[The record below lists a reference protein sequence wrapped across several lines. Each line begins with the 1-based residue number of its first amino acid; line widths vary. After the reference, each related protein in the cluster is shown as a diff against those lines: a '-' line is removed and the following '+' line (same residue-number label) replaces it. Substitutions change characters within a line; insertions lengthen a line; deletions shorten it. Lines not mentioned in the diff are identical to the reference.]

1 MAEKKI
7 GKVTHF
13 FNHLSVAAI
22 EITEGELKVGD
33 TIHIDGHTS
42 DFLQKVNS
50 MQIERESVEKVIVGQ
65 SIGIKVDE
73 PVRQHDDV
81 FLVTD

>member
-7 GKVTHF
+7 GKVTHY

-33 TIHIDGHTS
+33 TIHIVGHTS

-50 MQIERESVEKVIVGQ
+50 IQIEHNSVEKAIVGQ

>member
-13 FNHLSVAAI
+13 FNHIGVAAI
-22 EITEGELKVGD
+22 EITEGELKAGD
-33 TIHIDGHTS
+33 TIHIVGHTS
-42 DFLQKVNS
+42 DFMQKVNS
-50 MQIERESVEKVIVGQ
+50 IQIEHKNVEKAIVGQ
-65 SIGIKVDE
+65 SIGIKMDE